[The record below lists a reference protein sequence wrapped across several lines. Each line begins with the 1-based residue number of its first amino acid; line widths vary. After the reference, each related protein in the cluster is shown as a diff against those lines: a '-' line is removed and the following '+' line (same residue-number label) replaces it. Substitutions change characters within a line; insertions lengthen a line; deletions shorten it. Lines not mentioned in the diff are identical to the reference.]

1 MALSLRYVDRRR
13 TYFGNST
20 SHDEIPLNWAA
31 CKNRKGGIRSRSEP
45 TKNVDWQEENM
56 RGNNCWGH
64 LAPSLR
70 QQCSIGVWW
79 VRVQCIRHNSKL
91 VAQTLSRHHRL
102 LTFLPNKT
110 EQKHKQRS
118 WFPRGANVLT
128 LLCSLHF
135 YNYPNQC
142 NLTFELLLAEV
153 GNDVPLTILTFL
165 LFQVCFITQWLN
177 GSACLIIIAT
187 LSPSCLR
194 LIGGRVPVVRPTS
207 VRKLPPSDKPRA
219 TSKEILL
226 LKRFALFINTEEVKQ
241 L

>member
-1 MALSLRYVDRRR
+1 
-13 TYFGNST
+13 
-20 SHDEIPLNWAA
+20 
-31 CKNRKGGIRSRSEP
+31 
-45 TKNVDWQEENM
+45 M

-79 VRVQCIRHNSKL
+79 VRVQCIRRDSKL

-118 WFPRGANVLT
+118 WFPSGANVLT

-153 GNDVPLTILTFL
+153 TILTFL

-187 LSPSCLR
+187 LSPSGTNMESYKKISDSLSPLGVLPALTSSACLIIIATLSPSCLR

-207 VRKLPPSDKPRA
+207 VRKSPPSDKPRT

>member
-1 MALSLRYVDRRR
+1 
-13 TYFGNST
+13 
-20 SHDEIPLNWAA
+20 
-31 CKNRKGGIRSRSEP
+31 
-45 TKNVDWQEENM
+45 M

-79 VRVQCIRHNSKL
+79 VRVQCIRHNSEL

-177 GSACLIIIAT
+177 GSGCLIIIATLSPSGTNMESYKKISDSLSPLGVLPALNGSACLIIIAT

-207 VRKLPPSDKPRA
+207 VRKSPPSDKPRT

-241 L
+241 VSKEKSGSS